1 MVQSC
6 CEPAG
11 ADDKT
16 ALEVACRDC
25 GLDPLCEV
33 LGYGKHELCQT
44 EAILMRR
51 QPIQRG
57 ALLFRPGQPFFAL
70 FAIKSG
76 AFKAVSVDLSG
87 RERVVGFFLPGDL
100 IGTEGIANHAYSYA
114 VRALEESSVCK
125 LEVNRLLHFGQDTE
139 KLQAALIR
147 MLGQEVVVNHL
158 VTTSLIQQNAE
169 QRIAAFI
176 LSLSK
181 RSGLR
186 GMPQYQL
193 PLSMSRSDIASY
205 LGLARET
212 VSRVL
217 TKFQNFGLIG
227 LRKHMLR
234 VLNPEE
240 LEKVTTLR

>member
-1 MVQSC
+1 M
-6 CEPAG
+6 CEPTG
-11 ADDKT
+11 ADDNT
-16 ALEVACRDC
+16 VLEVACHDC

-33 LGYGKHELCQT
+33 LGYGKHELCET
-44 EAILMRR
+44 DAVLMRR
-51 QPIQRG
+51 QPVQRG
-57 ALLFRPGQPFFAL
+57 AVLFRPGQPFYAL

-76 AFKAVSVDLSG
+76 SFKAVSVDLSG
-87 RERVVGFFLPGDL
+87 KERVVGFFLPGDL
-100 IGTEGIANHAYSYA
+100 IGTEGIANHVYSYA

-125 LEVNRLLHFGQDTE
+125 LAVNRLLNSGQDTE

-193 PLSMSRSDIASY
+193 ILSMSRSDIASY

-217 TKFQNFGLIG
+217 TKFQNYGLIG
-227 LRKHMLR
+227 LRKHVLK
-234 VLNPEE
+234 VLNPEG
-240 LEKVTTLR
+240 LEKATIFR